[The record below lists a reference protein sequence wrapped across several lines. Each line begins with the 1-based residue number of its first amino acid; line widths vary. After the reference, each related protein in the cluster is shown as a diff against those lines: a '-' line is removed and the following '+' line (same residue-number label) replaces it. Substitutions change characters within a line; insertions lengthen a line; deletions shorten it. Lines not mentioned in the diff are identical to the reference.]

1 MPGLPEHFQR
11 GFIEHELK
19 AGIEYAKHDDVGIT
33 GDLYIPKG
41 PGKFPAVVAVH
52 GGGWQLGSSLFHRG
66 WGPYLAQRGIAL
78 FSVNYRLIKDG
89 RKAYPEA
96 VHDVRAGVQFLRAQG
111 AQYHIDPERLGIT
124 GDSAGAHL
132 AALVALAGDK
142 APFAGAYPDSPLAA
156 ISTAVKACIGV
167 YGVYDMAAQ
176 WQHDLLHRPG
186 DNIAQKFLGASLV
199 EDRKLYF
206 ESSPVSYATRDRN
219 QTAFLLA
226 WGSEDD
232 TVNPDTQSK
241 AFLLALKQAG
251 YFARPAVLQGAPH
264 FWNTEPMDEPGSFS
278 GFLAPRALRF
288 LQEKL

>member
-1 MPGLPEHFQR
+1 MEY
-11 GFIEHELK
+11 ELK
-19 AGIEYAKHDDVGIT
+19 AGIEYAQHDGVAIT
-33 GDLYIPKG
+33 GDLYLPKG
-41 PGKFPAVVAVH
+41 ADKFPAVAAVH
-52 GGGWQLGSSLFHRG
+52 GGGWQQGSSVFHRG

-96 VHDVRAGVQFLRAQG
+96 VHDVRAAVQFLRAQG
-111 AQYHIDPERLGIT
+111 AQYGIDPERLGIT
-124 GDSAGAHL
+124 GDSAGGHL

-142 APFAGAYPDSPLAA
+142 TPFAGAYPDSPLAR
-156 ISTAVKACIGV
+156 ISTSVKACIGV

-176 WQHDLLHRPG
+176 WQHDLLHRPV
-186 DNIAQKFLGASLV
+186 DNIAQKFLGASLLD
-199 EDRKLYF
+199 DRKAYF
-206 ESSPVSYATRDRN
+206 ESSPISYATRDKN

-226 WGSEDD
+226 WGTEDD
-232 TVNPDTQSK
+232 TVDPETQSK

-264 FWNTEPMDEPGSFS
+264 FWNTEPIEEPGSFS